1 VCDTRGVLESAVTC
15 SQCNFSS
22 LKLDD
27 FLDLSI
33 EVRLF
38 ISIIF
43 FVITLFL
50 IISIVITLFIIIII
64 ITGSRHRQRETCTSN
79 LHQAHRSR

>member
-1 VCDTRGVLESAVTC
+1 VYDTRGVLESAVTC

-38 ISIIF
+38 ICIIF
-43 FVITLFL
+43 FIITLFF
-50 IISIVITLFIIIII
+50 VINTIIIII
-64 ITGSRHRQRETCTSN
+64 IVTGSRHKQRETCTSN
-79 LHQAHRSR
+79 LHQARRSR